1 LGKAIYNIEVMRKS
15 EAIYEVLGD
24 NADKEALDW
33 LKERTNKLE
42 ISKSAKDLFM
52 TYSLLASKFDKKQEI
67 NYTETTNETSSY
79 FKTHGADVLQMSR
92 IYLLTK
98 VLEVNPE
105 FYTQEVAKIIEV
117 ADTTELETFLRYLTI
132 LPQSESFKYSAVE
145 ALRTNIS
152 IIFDAITLNNP
163 YPALFFND
171 QQWNQMY
178 LKAAF
183 MERDL
188 GMIESVDERA
198 NADLTRII
206 SDYAHE
212 RWAASRTIDPMFWR
226 PVSKFL
232 DDTLLS
238 DMKRL
243 LTSENP
249 IENKAG
255 ALCCYFSEDD
265 NALVLLEQHT
275 ELKQQIA
282 SNKITWNT
290 LKN

>member
-1 LGKAIYNIEVMRKS
+1 MYKS
-15 EAIYEVLGD
+15 DAIYEVLKI
-24 NADKEALDW
+24 NASQEALDW
-33 LKERTNKLE
+33 LHNRIVGLTTTA
-42 ISKSAKDLFM
+42 SAKDLFM
-52 TYSLLASKFDKKQEI
+52 SYSLLAAKFHKTALLAYDDQSDD
-67 NYTETTNETSSY
+67 TVSY
-79 FKTHGADVLQMSR
+79 LKAHGADLLQIAR
-92 IYLLTK
+92 IYLLSK
-98 VLEVNPE
+98 VLETNPG
-105 FYTQEVAKIIEV
+105 FYTKEVAKIIEV

-132 LPQSESFKYSAVE
+132 LPESESFKHAAVE

-163 YPALFFND
+163 YPALYFND

-188 GMIESVDERA
+188 SMIQSVDERA

-212 RWAASRTIDPMFWR
+212 RWAASRRIDPMFWR

-232 DDTLLS
+232 DDTLLM
-238 DMKRL
+238 DMERL
-243 LTSENP
+243 LNSEDP

-255 ALCCYFSEDD
+255 ALCCYYAEDKG
-265 NALVLLEQHT
+265 AAALLEKHG
-275 ELKQQIA
+275 ELKEQVA
-282 SNKITWNT
+282 SNVITWNT

>member
-1 LGKAIYNIEVMRKS
+1 MQKS
-15 EAIYEVLGD
+15 KKIYEILRNSANQD
-24 NADKEALDW
+24 ALAW
-33 LKERTNKLE
+33 LMQKTDKLE
-42 ISKSAKDLFM
+42 TSKSARDLFM
-52 TYSLLASKFDKKQEI
+52 AYSLLASKFDKTQLV
-67 NYTETTNETSSY
+67 NYGGDENDTTSY
-79 FKTHGADVLQMSR
+79 FKSHGANLLQISR

-98 VLEVNPE
+98 VLEGNPE
-105 FYTQEVAKIIEV
+105 FYTPEVAKIIQV
-117 ADTTELETFLRYLTI
+117 ADTTELETFLRYLTM
-132 LPQSESFKYSAVE
+132 LPQSERFKFSAVE

-152 IIFDAITLNNP
+152 IVFDAITLNNP
-163 YPALFFND
+163 YPALYFND

-188 GMIESVDERA
+188 GMIESVEERA

-226 PVSKFL
+226 PVTKFM
-232 DDTLLS
+232 DDILIS

-243 LTSENP
+243 LHSDNP

-265 NALVLLEQHT
+265 RAFALLEQHK
-275 ELKQQIA
+275 ELKEQIA
-282 SNKITWNT
+282 LNNITWNT

>member
-1 LGKAIYNIEVMRKS
+1 MRKS
-15 EAIYEVLGD
+15 KTIYEILRNND
-24 NADKEALDW
+24 NQNALDW
-33 LKERTNKLE
+33 LTEKTDKLE
-42 ISKSAKDLFM
+42 NSRSARDLFM
-52 TYSLLASKFDKKQEI
+52 TYSLLASKFDKAQAV
-67 NYTETTNETSSY
+67 NYGADENDTVLY
-79 FKTHGADVLQMSR
+79 FKSHRADLLQISR

-98 VLEVNPE
+98 VLEMNPE
-105 FYTQEVAKIIEV
+105 FYTPEVAKIIQV
-117 ADTTELETFLRYLTI
+117 ADTTELETFLRYLTM
-132 LPQSESFKYSAVE
+132 LPQSENFKYSAVE

-152 IIFDAITLNNP
+152 IVFDAITLNNP
-163 YPALFFND
+163 YPALYFND

-178 LKAAF
+178 LKAVF

-188 GMIESVDERA
+188 GMIQSVDERA

-226 PVSKFL
+226 PVSKFM
-232 DDTLLS
+232 DDTLLA

-243 LTSENP
+243 LSSEDP

-255 ALCCYFSEDD
+255 ALCCYFSENDS
-265 NALVLLEQHT
+265 ALALLEQHN
-275 ELKQQIA
+275 ELKEQITL
-282 SNKITWNT
+282 NNITWNT

>member
-1 LGKAIYNIEVMRKS
+1 MQKS
-15 EAIYEVLGD
+15 EAIYEILGN
-24 NADKEALDW
+24 NAKQDALDW
-33 LKERTNKLE
+33 LTEKTDKLE
-42 ISKSAKDLFM
+42 TSKSARDLFM
-52 TYSLLASKFDKKQEI
+52 TYSLLASKFDKTQAVQYGVEENQTI
-67 NYTETTNETSSY
+67 SY
-79 FKTHGADVLQMSR
+79 FKSHGADLLQISR

-105 FYTQEVAKIIEV
+105 FYTPEVAKIIQV
-117 ADTTELETFLRYLTI
+117 ADTTELETFLRYLTM
-132 LPQSESFKYSAVE
+132 LPQAENFKYSAVE

-152 IIFDAITLNNP
+152 IVFDAITLNNP
-163 YPALFFND
+163 YPALYFND

-226 PVSKFL
+226 PVSKFM
-232 DDTLLS
+232 DDTLIS
-238 DMKRL
+238 DMERL
-243 LTSENP
+243 LSSENL

-265 NALVLLEQHT
+265 RALALLEQHK
-275 ELKQQIA
+275 ELKEQIA
-282 SNKITWNT
+282 LNNITWNT

>member
-1 LGKAIYNIEVMRKS
+1 MQKS
-15 EAIYEVLGD
+15 EAIYEILGN
-24 NADKEALDW
+24 NAKQDALVW
-33 LKERTNKLE
+33 LTEKTDKLE
-42 ISKSAKDLFM
+42 TSKSARDLFM
-52 TYSLLASKFDKKQEI
+52 TYSLLASKFDKTQAVQYGVEENQTI
-67 NYTETTNETSSY
+67 SY
-79 FKTHGADVLQMSR
+79 FKSHGADLLQISR

-105 FYTQEVAKIIEV
+105 FYTPEVAKIIQV
-117 ADTTELETFLRYLTI
+117 ADTTELETFLRYLTM
-132 LPQSESFKYSAVE
+132 LPQAENFKYSAVE

-152 IIFDAITLNNP
+152 IVFDAITLNNP
-163 YPALFFND
+163 YPALYFND

-226 PVSKFL
+226 PVSKFM
-232 DDTLLS
+232 DDTLIS
-238 DMKRL
+238 DMERL
-243 LTSENP
+243 LSSENL

-265 NALVLLEQHT
+265 RALALLEQHK
-275 ELKQQIA
+275 ELKEQIA
-282 SNKITWNT
+282 LNNITWNT

>member
-1 LGKAIYNIEVMRKS
+1 MHKS
-15 EAIYEVLGD
+15 EAIYQIL
-24 NADKEALDW
+24 DKNTGLEAMDW
-33 LKERTNKLE
+33 LSEKILRLDN
-42 ISKSAKDLFM
+42 SQSARDLFM
-52 TYSLLASKFDKKQEI
+52 TYSLLASKFDKTPDI
-67 NYTETTNETSSY
+67 NYSDDNNETISY
-79 FKTHGADVLQMSR
+79 FKAHGADALQMSR

-98 VLEVNPE
+98 VLELNPQ
-105 FYTQEVAKIIEV
+105 FYIKEVAKIIEV

-132 LPQSESFKYSAVE
+132 LPESESFKHAAVE

-152 IIFDAITLNNP
+152 IIFDAITLNNR
-163 YPALFFND
+163 YPALYFND

-188 GMIESVDERA
+188 ALIQSVDERA

-212 RWAASRTIDPMFWR
+212 RWAASRKIDPMFWR
-226 PVSKFL
+226 PVSKFM

-238 DMKRL
+238 DMERL
-243 LTSENP
+243 LTSEDK

-255 ALCCYFSEDD
+255 ALCCYFSDD
-265 NALVLLEQHT
+265 KRALALLEKHK
-275 ELKQQIA
+275 ELKDQVA
-282 SNKITWNT
+282 SGKITWNT

>member
-1 LGKAIYNIEVMRKS
+1 MHKS
-15 EAIYEVLGD
+15 EAIYQIL
-24 NADKEALDW
+24 DKNTGLEAMDW
-33 LKERTNKLE
+33 LSEKILRLE
-42 ISKSAKDLFM
+42 NSQSARDLFM
-52 TYSLLASKFDKKQEI
+52 TYSLLASKFDKTPDI
-67 NYTETTNETSSY
+67 NYSDDSNETISY
-79 FKTHGADVLQMSR
+79 FKAHGADVLQMSR

-98 VLEVNPE
+98 VLELNPQ
-105 FYTQEVAKIIEV
+105 FYIKEVAKIIEV

-132 LPQSESFKYSAVE
+132 LPESESFKHAAVE

-152 IIFDAITLNNP
+152 IIFDAITLNNR
-163 YPALFFND
+163 YPALYFND

-188 GMIESVDERA
+188 ALIQSVDERA

-212 RWAASRTIDPMFWR
+212 RWAASRKIDPMFWR
-226 PVSKFL
+226 PVSKFI

-238 DMKRL
+238 DMERL
-243 LTSENP
+243 LTSEDK

-255 ALCCYFSEDD
+255 ALCCYFSDD
-265 NALVLLEQHT
+265 KRALALLEKHK
-275 ELKQQIA
+275 ELKDQVA
-282 SNKITWNT
+282 SGKLTWNT

>member
-1 LGKAIYNIEVMRKS
+1 
-15 EAIYEVLGD
+15 
-24 NADKEALDW
+24 
-33 LKERTNKLE
+33 
-42 ISKSAKDLFM
+42 M
-52 TYSLLASKFDKKQEI
+52 TYSLLAAKFAKTLEI
-67 NYTETTNETSSY
+67 SYSGHTNETLAY
-79 FKTHGADVLQMSR
+79 FKSHGADMLQISR

-98 VLEVNPE
+98 VLEVNPQ
-105 FYTQEVAKIIEV
+105 FYTKEVAKIIEV

-132 LPQSESFKYSAVE
+132 LPESESFKHAAVE

-163 YPALFFND
+163 YPALYFND

-188 GMIESVDERA
+188 ALIQSVDERA

-212 RWAASRTIDPMFWR
+212 RWAASRKIDPMFWR
-226 PVSKFL
+226 PVSKFM

-238 DMKRL
+238 DMERL
-243 LTSENP
+243 LTSEDK

-255 ALCCYFSEDD
+255 ALCCYFSEDKR
-265 NALVLLEQHT
+265 ALALLEKYQ
-275 ELKQQIA
+275 ELKEQVA
-282 SNKITWNT
+282 SDHITWNT

>member
-1 LGKAIYNIEVMRKS
+1 MRKS
-15 EAIYEVLGD
+15 EAIYKVLGD
-24 NADKEALDW
+24 NANKEALDW

-42 ISKSAKDLFM
+42 ISKSARDLFM
-52 TYSLLASKFDKKQEI
+52 TYSLLASKFDKKQKV

-79 FKTHGADVLQMSR
+79 FKSHGADILQMSR

-105 FYTQEVAKIIEV
+105 FYTREVAKIIEV

-132 LPQSESFKYSAVE
+132 LPQSESFKSSAVE

-188 GMIESVDERA
+188 GMIESVEERA
-198 NADLTRII
+198 NADLARII

-238 DMKRL
+238 DMKQL

-265 NALVLLEQHT
+265 SASALLEQHT

>member
-1 LGKAIYNIEVMRKS
+1 MQKS
-15 EAIYEVLGD
+15 GAIYEILEK
-24 NADKEALDW
+24 NANQDALDW
-33 LKERTNKLE
+33 LAEKTNKLE
-42 ISKSAKDLFM
+42 TSKSARDLFM
-52 TYSLLASKFDKKQEI
+52 TYSLLASKFDKTQTVKYGSEENDTI
-67 NYTETTNETSSY
+67 SY
-79 FKTHGADVLQMSR
+79 FKSHAADLLQMSR

-105 FYTQEVAKIIEV
+105 FYTQEVAKIIQV
-117 ADTTELETFLRYLTI
+117 ADTTELETFLRYLTM
-132 LPQSESFKYSAVE
+132 LPQSERFKYSAVE

-163 YPALFFND
+163 YPALYFND

-183 MERDL
+183 MDRDL

-226 PVSKFL
+226 PVSKFM

-238 DMKRL
+238 DMERL
-243 LTSENP
+243 LSSENP

-265 NALVLLEQHT
+265 RALALLGKHK
-275 ELKQQIA
+275 ELKEQIA

>member
-1 LGKAIYNIEVMRKS
+1 MYKS
-15 EAIYEVLGD
+15 EAIYQIL
-24 NADKEALDW
+24 DKNTGHEAMDW
-33 LKERTNKLE
+33 LSEKILRLE
-42 ISKSAKDLFM
+42 NSQSARDLFM
-52 TYSLLASKFDKKQEI
+52 TYSLLASKFDKTPDI
-67 NYTETTNETSSY
+67 NYSDDNNETISY
-79 FKTHGADVLQMSR
+79 FKAHGADALQMSR

-98 VLEVNPE
+98 VLELNPQ
-105 FYTQEVAKIIEV
+105 FYIKEVAKIIEV

-132 LPQSESFKYSAVE
+132 LPESESFKHAAVE

-152 IIFDAITLNNP
+152 IIFDAITLNNR
-163 YPALFFND
+163 YPALYFND

-188 GMIESVDERA
+188 ALIQCVDERA

-212 RWAASRTIDPMFWR
+212 RWAASRKIDPMFWR
-226 PVSKFL
+226 PVSKFM

-238 DMKRL
+238 DMERL
-243 LTSENP
+243 LTSEDK

-255 ALCCYFSEDD
+255 ALCCYFSDD
-265 NALVLLEQHT
+265 KRALALLEKHK
-275 ELKQQIA
+275 ELKDQVA
-282 SNKITWNT
+282 SGKITWNT